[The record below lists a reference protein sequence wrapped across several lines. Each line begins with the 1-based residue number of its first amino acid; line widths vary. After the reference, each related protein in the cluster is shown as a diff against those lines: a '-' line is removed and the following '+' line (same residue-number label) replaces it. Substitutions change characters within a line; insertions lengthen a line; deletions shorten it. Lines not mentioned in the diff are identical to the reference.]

1 MLEVLVLTRLVEPL
15 CPKLHVQG
23 TSAQLRC
30 PIRHGAIM
38 AMTTGNKAE
47 INMTPMIDVLLVL
60 LIIFMVIIP
69 KKSTGLDASVPQP
82 PSDSAQPAP
91 PREVV
96 VSVHADRHLDINT
109 EPVTW
114 DQLAERLKQIL
125 ARRPDGVIY
134 VAGAPTLDFEDVA
147 RVLDEARE
155 AGINRVGIM
164 PRVR

>member
-1 MLEVLVLTRLVEPL
+1 M
-15 CPKLHVQG
+15 
-23 TSAQLRC
+23 S
-30 PIRHGAIM
+30 
-38 AMTTGNKAE
+38 MTTGNKAE
-47 INMTPMIDVLLVL
+47 INVTPMIDVLLVL

-69 KKSTGLDASVPQP
+69 QHSTGLDASVPQP
-82 PSDSAQPAP
+82 PADNAQPAP

-96 VSVHADRHLDINT
+96 VSVRADRSLDINT

-114 DQLAERLKQIL
+114 ESLADRLKQIL
-125 ARRPDGVIY
+125 ARRPDGIVY
-134 VAGAPTLDFEDVA
+134 VAGAPTLDFQDVA